1 MMRKPL
7 CKAKEVKTGK
17 CVEGWYVPSH
27 EVTDKDG
34 NDVYAHILVE
44 SKDKTT
50 DWVNVFANTVC
61 EYTGCDDQYGAKIF
75 VNDRVADEHG
85 MTYDVIFDDEGYSF
99 MAKYFDTDSGYNYES
114 LEGINWTLVGNEFDA
129 D

>member
-1 MMRKPL
+1 MRKPL

-27 EVTDKDG
+27 AVTDKDG

-50 DWVNVFANTVC
+50 
-61 EYTGCDDQYGAKIF
+61 G
-75 VNDRVADEHG
+75 
-85 MTYDVIFDDEGYSF
+85 
-99 MAKYFDTDSGYNYES
+99 
-114 LEGINWTLVGNEFDA
+114 
-129 D
+129 